1 MACTPAVL
9 VPATSGN
16 ATLTEATTSVATLN
30 PGCGYPLFQPTT
42 DYCDP
47 NVDMFYP
54 ILQEGCGF
62 MLYEDGSI
70 VYQEG

>member
-1 MACTPAVL
+1 MACTVAVL
-9 VPATSGN
+9 TPAGSTVVSEIAETSV
-16 ATLTEATTSVATLN
+16 VATLD
-30 PGCGYPLFQPTT
+30 PGCGYPAFQPTT

-47 NVDMFYP
+47 NVEMFYP

-62 MLYEDGSI
+62 MLYEDGTP